1 MAGQTV
7 VEAQSTPIY
16 DSNYLQIKLDM
27 QLLHRD
33 IRNFLEGK
41 EIVRIEEKGL
51 VKDVVQDFGEPRA
64 NNIGIQEIYSFVI
77 EHVNTHTLQANLK
90 DDNALKSFMMGV
102 YTDLRDAI
110 HRNWV
115 DWDIQRYNRLTILDT
130 TCNLIYLTLTRT
142 IGDKEREHNSMK
154 NFKISDFTEKPE
166 EKRKWL

>member
-27 QLLHRD
+27 QILHRD

-41 EIVRIEEKGL
+41 EVVRIEENGL

-64 NNIGIQEIYSFVI
+64 NKVGIQEIYSFVI
-77 EHVNTHTLQANLK
+77 EHVNTHTVQANLK

-115 DWDIQRYNRLTILDT
+115 DWGIKRNDKLIILDT
-130 TCNLIYLTLTRT
+130 TCDLIYLTLTRT
-142 IGDKEREHNSMK
+142 IGDKERTHNSLH
-154 NFKISDFTEKPE
+154 NVKISDIADKPE
-166 EKRKWL
+166 QKKKWI